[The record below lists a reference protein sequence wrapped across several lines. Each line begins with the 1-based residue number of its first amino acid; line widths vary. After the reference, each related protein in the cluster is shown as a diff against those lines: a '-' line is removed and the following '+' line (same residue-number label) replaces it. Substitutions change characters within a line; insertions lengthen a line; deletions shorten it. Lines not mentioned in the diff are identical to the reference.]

1 MSARRYNK
9 RLMQPNKPAS
19 RLVAPGLT
27 ILAALLRLAPHPANF
42 TPIEGMAL
50 FGGARLAGWQAWAI
64 PLAAMAITDPIVSW
78 MAGYPAYST
87 MTPIVYACLAI
98 NVFLGRAL
106 LRSSQ
111 SILRI
116 GSVSLLASTIF
127 FVVTNFFTWLG
138 IPVVL
143 YPHTSAGLIECFV
156 AALPFFSRTLVGN
169 LFYAGVLFGAHAALT
184 HSTDQRVVA
193 PAKR

>member
-1 MSARRYNK
+1 ME
-9 RLMQPNKPAS
+9 QNKPAS

-27 ILAALLRLAPHPANF
+27 ILAGLLRLAPHPSNF

-64 PLAAMAITDPIVSW
+64 PLAAMAITDPIASW
-78 MAGYPAYST
+78 MAGYPAYSA
-87 MTPIVYACLAI
+87 MTPVVYACLAI

-106 LRSSQ
+106 LKNSQ
-111 SILRI
+111 SVVRI

-127 FVVTNFFTWLG
+127 FLVTNFFVWVG
-138 IPVVL
+138 VPAAL
-143 YPHTSAGLIECFV
+143 YPHTLAGLTECFV
-156 AALPFFSRTLVGN
+156 AALPFFSRTLAGN

-184 HSTDQRVVA
+184 RYADERVAA

>member
-1 MSARRYNK
+1 ME
-9 RLMQPNKPAS
+9 QNKPAS

-27 ILAALLRLAPHPANF
+27 ILAALLRLAPHPTNF

-64 PLAAMAITDPIVSW
+64 PLAAMAITDPIASW
-78 MAGYPAYST
+78 MAGYPAYSAI
-87 MTPIVYACLAI
+87 TPIVYACLAI

-106 LRSSQ
+106 LKNSQ
-111 SILRI
+111 SVVRI

-127 FVVTNFFTWLG
+127 FVVTNFFTWVG

-143 YPHTSAGLIECFV
+143 YPHTSAGLMECFV
-156 AALPFFSRTLVGN
+156 AALPFFSRTLAGN

-184 HSTDQRVVA
+184 RYADERVGA

>member
-1 MSARRYNK
+1 MEQDKST
-9 RLMQPNKPAS
+9 S
-19 RLVAPGLT
+19 RWVGPGLT
-27 ILAALLRLAPHPANF
+27 VLAALLRLAPHPTNF

-64 PLAAMAITDPIVSW
+64 PLAAMIITDPIASW

-106 LRSSQ
+106 LKNSHG
-111 SILRI
+111 ILRI

-127 FVVTNFFTWLG
+127 FAVTNFFVWVG
-138 IPVVL
+138 AGVSL
-143 YPHTSAGLIECFV
+143 YPHTTAGLMECYV
-156 AALPFFSRTLVGN
+156 AALPFFSRTVVGN
-169 LFYAGVLFGAHAALT
+169 LFYAGVLFTAYSALT
-184 HSTDQRVVA
+184 RYTDERVGA
-193 PAKR
+193 PVKR

>member
-1 MSARRYNK
+1 ME
-9 RLMQPNKPAS
+9 PNKPAS
-19 RLVAPGLT
+19 RFVAPGLT
-27 ILAALLRLAPHPANF
+27 ILAALLRLAPHPSNF

-78 MAGYPAYST
+78 MAGYSAYST

-106 LRSSQ
+106 LRNSQ
-111 SILRI
+111 SFLRI

-127 FVVTNFFTWLG
+127 FLVTNFFTWVG

-143 YPHTSAGLIECFV
+143 YPHTSAGLLECFV
-156 AALPFFSRTLVGN
+156 AALPFFSRTLAGN
-169 LFYAGVLFGAHAALT
+169 LVYAGVLFGVHAALT
-184 HSTDQRVVA
+184 HYSDDRVAA
-193 PAKR
+193 PVKLAADKRG

>member
-1 MSARRYNK
+1 ME
-9 RLMQPNKPAS
+9 QNKPAS

-64 PLAAMAITDPIVSW
+64 PLAAMAITDPVASW
-78 MAGYPAYST
+78 MAGYPAYSA

-106 LRSSQ
+106 LKNSQ

-116 GSVSLLASTIF
+116 GSVSLLASSIF
-127 FVVTNFFTWLG
+127 FVVTNFFVWVG
-138 IPVVL
+138 VPAAL

-156 AALPFFSRTLVGN
+156 AALPFFSRTVAGN
-169 LFYAGVLFGAHAALT
+169 LFYAGVLFTAHAALT
-184 HSTDQRVVA
+184 RYTDERVGA
-193 PAKR
+193 LAKR